1 MKLNPL
7 GILRN
12 VLLKVAKIEETK
24 VKIHKWLLNNLLLNE
39 KSIKG
44 RWEVK
49 LGLIYTS
56 TLYPFNYFFCFKI
69 EIINFTA
76 LLQ

>member
-1 MKLNPL
+1 MKLNLL
-7 GILRN
+7 GTLRKL
-12 VLLKVAKIEETK
+12 LLKVAKIEETK

-49 LGLIYTS
+49 LGPIYTS
-56 TLYPFNYFFCFKI
+56 ILYLFNYFFLF
-69 EIINFTA
+69 
-76 LLQ
+76 

>member
-44 RWEVK
+44 RWKVK

-56 TLYPFNYFFCFKI
+56 TLYPFNYFFVLK
-69 EIINFTA
+69 
-76 LLQ
+76 